1 MRPRL
6 GLICVALACRSPGPD
21 DAPSKGD
28 DTATDTPITTDDG
41 VEETDETDEPGP
53 TDDPV
58 ESDIDTD
65 AHSDIDTDD
74 TGMGLPLC
82 FPGPLSD
89 GTACLSTVPARSWGP
104 DWDYPSSA
112 DTRYSPPRRFLD
124 LTQVDASAR
133 LSANFVLSEIAQAV
147 KGRWALVQPHLVEH
161 LQAVRDATGGP
172 LFVNSGYRS
181 PAYNRGVGGASFSR
195 HQWGDA
201 ADVRSEAV
209 DLLLLGSLC
218 LDEGAGWVGYYETH
232 VHCDWRDDPN
242 DPVLFGAAFRSA
254 GPRELPAERSA
265 RLVLGPPLTAPATG
279 WDEGEPL
286 RIWRFWDARGAEL
299 STQRGASAQPPDG
312 ARRVKVEVGQEIVL
326 EAELPSP

>member
-1 MRPRL
+1 MRP
-6 GLICVALACRSPGPD
+6 GLALVLLAFACRSPGPD
-21 DAPSKGD
+21 DATATVD
-28 DTATDTPITTDDG
+28 DTAEDTPLSTDDG
-41 VEETDETDEPGP
+41 PSETDESEEPGP
-53 TDDPV
+53 TDEPV
-58 ESDIDTD
+58 ETDVHTD
-65 AHSDIDTDD
+65 AHTDLDTDD

-82 FPGPLSD
+82 FPGPLGD
-89 GTACLSTVPARSWGP
+89 GTACLGTVPARSWGP
-104 DWDYPSSA
+104 DWVYPSSG

-133 LSANFVLSEIAQAV
+133 LSANFVLSEIAQGV

-201 ADVRSEAV
+201 ADVRSDAV

-218 LDEGAGWVGYYETH
+218 LDEGAGWVGYYESH

-242 DPVLFGAAFRSA
+242 HPVLFGAALRSA
-254 GPRELPAERSA
+254 GAREHPAQRSA
-265 RLVLGPPLTAPATG
+265 RLVLGPSLTAPATG

-286 RIWRFWDARGAEL
+286 RIWHFWDASGVEL
-299 STQRGASAQPPDG
+299 STERGPSVLPPDG
-312 ARRVKVEVGQEIVL
+312 ARRVRVEVGQEIVL